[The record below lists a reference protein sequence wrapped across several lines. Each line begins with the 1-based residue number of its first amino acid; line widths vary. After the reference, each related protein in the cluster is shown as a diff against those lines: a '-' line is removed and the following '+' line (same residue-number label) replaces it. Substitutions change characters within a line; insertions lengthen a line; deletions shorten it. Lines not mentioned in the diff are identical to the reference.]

1 MEENSSGS
9 EPAATIDRT
18 NEEHTPQADSGLETS
33 KDHEVII
40 KPHRP
45 GLREKVFFLVSG
57 IVVSVPLTL
66 FVSGFSDSLC
76 VLMPILYA
84 NVCSIAIVAPLV
96 EEFAKA
102 YPLFYR
108 HGETQ
113 RSIFTLGFLVGL
125 GFGISEFLV
134 YVLTLG
140 APVYVRL
147 SGILFHAT
155 STSITAYGIGTKRT
169 VWFYLV
175 AVALHFSN
183 NFAALFGLPWALVG
197 PAVVVLAF
205 LLSWRLYRRT
215 SEKIV
220 DWQSDRP

>member
-1 MEENSSGS
+1 MEENSLRSQ
-9 EPAATIDRT
+9 PAATIDRS

-33 KDHEVII
+33 EGHEVII

-66 FVSGFSDSLC
+66 FINGFSDSLC

-84 NVCSIAIVAPLV
+84 RVCSTAIAAPLV

-155 STSITAYGIGTKRT
+155 STSITAYGIGTRRT
-169 VWFYLV
+169 LWFYLV
-175 AVALHFSN
+175 AVALHLSN
-183 NFAALFGLPWALVG
+183 NFAALSGSPWFLVG
-197 PAVVVLAF
+197 PAVVVFTF

-215 SEKIV
+215 SEMIV
-220 DWQSDRP
+220 GSRGSH

>member
-1 MEENSSGS
+1 MKANLLDFKKVERSNEKPPSQARSSLEGS
-9 EPAATIDRT
+9 QDYEA
-18 NEEHTPQADSGLETS
+18 
-33 KDHEVII
+33 VI

-215 SEKIV
+215 SEMIV
-220 DWQSDRP
+220 GSRGSH